1 MQGSLVGSRIDIS
14 NRSHPM
20 DDLKSELGVDRI
32 GRVTV
37 LTLRRPAFGNR
48 LTQSLL
54 QQLCAALDAARRD
67 TTVAGCVLTGQGE
80 VFCLGGDYDSV
91 DDNTAGRM
99 EFGRAHIDLFNS
111 MARFGKPVVAAVNG
125 DAHAGGFS
133 LVVAC
138 DLAFVS
144 ETATL
149 GLPEAAR
156 GLFPFLALAVVAD
169 ALPKKLL
176 FEIVYD
182 SRLMTAKE
190 ACNLHVANA
199 AVPPEQVLVRAIE
212 AVERA
217 SCGNSD
223 VLMLGRDLYY
233 STRGMK
239 PVEALDQSRLALAS
253 ALASRAERR

>member
-1 MQGSLVGSRIDIS
+1 
-14 NRSHPM
+14 M
-20 DDLKSELGVDRI
+20 DDLESELGVDRI

-37 LTLRRPAFGNR
+37 LTIRRPASGNR
-48 LTQSLL
+48 LTQPLL
-54 QQLCAALDAARRD
+54 EQLAAAIDAARRD
-67 TTVAGCVLTGQGE
+67 PAVAGCVVTGQGE
-80 VFCLGGDYDSV
+80 VFCLGGDYDGAGDS
-91 DDNTAGRM
+91 TAGRM

-111 MARFGKPVVAAVNG
+111 MARLRKPLVAAVNG

-144 ETATL
+144 ENATL
-149 GLPEAAR
+149 GLPEVSH

-190 ACNLHVANA
+190 ACSLHVANA
-199 AVPPEQVLVRAIE
+199 AVPGEQVVARAIE

-217 SCGNSD
+217 SRGNPD
-223 VLMLGRDLYY
+223 ILMLGRDLYY
-233 STRGMK
+233 STRGRK
-239 PVEALDQSRLALAS
+239 PAEALDQSRFALAS
-253 ALASRAERR
+253 ALAARAERG